1 MEPMVIARGNGSPY
15 ASDRR
20 GPRDNPNLRDSVET
34 ASPGR
39 LLVMLY
45 DRLALDLERAEA
57 ACANGDVQVAHD
69 ALLHAQEILAELHAS
84 LDHDAWAPAAG
95 LAHVYEFMIGE
106 LCTANIHKDSSRVIN
121 VRRVLAPLH
130 SAWRDAAGVVDPPVV
145 QKIGA

>member
-1 MEPMVIARGNGSPY
+1 MEPMVMARGNGNSY
-15 ASDRR
+15 ASEIR
-20 GPRDNPNLRDSVET
+20 GPRDNPYLRDSVET

-57 ACANGDVQVAHD
+57 ACEAGDVQLAHNT
-69 ALLHAQEILAELHAS
+69 LLHAQDILAELHVS
-84 LDHDAWAPAAG
+84 LNHDAWPAAAG
-95 LAHVYEFMIGE
+95 LAHVYEFMIAE
-106 LCTANIHKDSSRVIN
+106 LCAANMHKEPARVAN

-130 SAWRDAAGVVDPPVV
+130 AAWRDAAGVVDPPVV